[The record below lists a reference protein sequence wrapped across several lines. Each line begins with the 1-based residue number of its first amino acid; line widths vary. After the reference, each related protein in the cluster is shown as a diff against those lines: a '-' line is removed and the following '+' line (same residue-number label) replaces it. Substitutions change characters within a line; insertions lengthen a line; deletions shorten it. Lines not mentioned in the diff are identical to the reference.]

1 MLTTG
6 SMSKTFKP
14 MLFIL
19 ALALCSGHPSATV
32 YGQMMDSIRKSFK
45 ETPQFALRMDSRRSF
60 ITRTPAKIFGFKAGL
75 DHRDQVQ
82 YGLGFNTLATD
93 FTKVVNGDTGTLDFS
108 FIAPYFE
115 YTFYNKYPWEL
126 AIPVQVGI
134 GRSRVRLKKENGEQY
149 TRGSGAILTYEP
161 ALSVEYKFWDYLGIG
176 GAFGYRLMV
185 IPNQKIDE
193 ELTAPVYLFQLK
205 VYFGKIYRD
214 VFKGGNKK
222 DGETE

>member
-1 MLTTG
+1 ML
-6 SMSKTFKP
+6 KLFKP
-14 MLFIL
+14 IL
-19 ALALCSGHPSATV
+19 LIPVLAAFSGQPSASL
-32 YGQMMDSIRKSFK
+32 YGQMMDSIRKSFQ
-45 ETPQFALRMDSRRSF
+45 ETPQFAFRMDSRRSF
-60 ITRTPAKIFGFKAGL
+60 ITRKPAKIFGFKAGL

-115 YTFYNKYPWEL
+115 YTFYNKNPWEL

-134 GRSRVRLKKENGEQY
+134 GRSRVRLRKENGEQY
-149 TRGSGAILTYEP
+149 TRGSAAILTYEP
-161 ALSVEYKFWDYLGIG
+161 ALSVEYKFWDYLGVG

-185 IPNQKIDE
+185 IPNQKIEE

-214 VFKGGNKK
+214 LFRGGDREN
-222 DGETE
+222 G